1 MERPNIYVSATRQN
15 DGKTTTSLGLLSV
28 IGDMFPKVGYIKPV
42 GQQVKLIG
50 DFEIDKDASLMNKV
64 YHIGGQLQDMSPIA
78 VPRGFTEHYIL
89 NGNVQEL
96 QEKIRNAYKNASK
109 GKDFM
114 VVEGTGHAGVG
125 SVLDLSNA
133 AVAKLLQTPV
143 VIVTSGGIGRPID
156 EAMLN
161 KAVFDIHGV
170 EVIGVIV
177 NKVMPEK
184 YEKVNKIVRL
194 GFERKGINVL
204 GVIPFFPVLASPT
217 ISQILEDIKGEL
229 ICGQKTLDDAVSK
242 IIVGAMNPHSFLDYI
257 SGDVLLITPGD
268 REDLILAALA
278 STMPNIEGQYDV
290 KGIVLTGGMLPH
302 KSVLRVVEQSDVPL
316 ILVKEDTFSIAKR
329 ITNLIIKIKPEDTEK
344 INQIKGMIKEY
355 VDVGQII
362 ERIKAHAEQKKLK
375 LTK

>member
-1 MERPNIYVSATRQN
+1 MEKPKIYVSATRQN
-15 DGKTTTSLGLLSV
+15 DGKTTTSLGLLNV
-28 IGDMFPKVGYIKPV
+28 IGDIYPKVGYIKPV

-50 DFEIDKDASLMNKV
+50 DFEIDKDATLMNKI
-64 YHIGGQLQDMSPIA
+64 YRIGGQLQDMSPIA

-89 NGNVQEL
+89 HGNVNEL
-96 QEKIRNAYKNASK
+96 QDKIRAAYKNTSE
-109 GKDFM
+109 GKDFI

-133 AVAKLLQTPV
+133 AVAKLLNAPV
-143 VIVTSGGIGRPID
+143 IIVTSGGIGRPID

-161 KAVFDIHGV
+161 KAVFDTHGV

-177 NKVMPEK
+177 NKVIPEK
-184 YEKVNKIVRL
+184 YEKINKIVRL

-229 ICGQKTLDDAVSK
+229 ISGHKSLDDMVSK
-242 IIVGAMNPHSFLDYI
+242 IIVGAMNPHSFLDYF

-268 REDLILAALA
+268 REDLILAALTC
-278 STMPNIEGQYDV
+278 TMPNVHEQYDV

-302 KSVLRVVEQSDVPL
+302 KSVLRVVEQTDVPL
-316 ILVKEDTFSIAKR
+316 ILVKEDTFTTAKR
-329 ITNLIIKIKPEDTEK
+329 ITNLIIKIKPEDTDK
-344 INQIKGMIKEY
+344 IMKIKEMVKEY
-355 VDVGQII
+355 VDVGQIL
-362 ERIKAHAEQKKLK
+362 ERIKAYSAQNA
-375 LTK
+375 